1 MNRGRAFR
9 SWTRWDIRILG
20 MEGSSPRW
28 LGYTALLAAASG
40 GLMGWNGNR
49 GSCESRDKCV
59 LDAREQGGDEGV
71 RGLVVLVL
79 LFEGVE

>member
-1 MNRGRAFR
+1 MNLGRAFR
-9 SWTRWDIRILG
+9 SWARWDVEILG

-28 LGYTALLAAASG
+28 FGYAALLAATGG
-40 GLMGWNGNR
+40 GLMGWGRSR

-79 LFEGVE
+79 LFERVE